1 MNTAFLDAVNLAWKI
16 HHVESG
22 FASRSILSTYE
33 SERKHIAEEL
43 LAFDAKYAA
52 LFSKRPPSA
61 SEVNRGSNEH
71 KGPESEENEF
81 VKTFKASSEFTS
93 GYGVAYKGN
102 VFNWTPDLPTAP
114 RHPLFLHP
122 DLPGPFTT
130 KLKPGRILIPATVT
144 RVADANVVH
153 LEHEMPFNGAWRL
166 YFFAGRPS
174 AAAARQSLRAFAA
187 AMVDS
192 DLRFR
197 SAVGAAPDATK
208 LLRDRPFIS
217 TCTVFACPHG
227 HVDVVADVPAPL
239 DRTRVYADDVWD
251 QRVPDAE
258 AAAHAKMGLDVETG
272 AIVVVRPDGYV
283 GSVVR
288 LDGRASMDALTG
300 YFGAFMDNM
309 VTRTVQQEI
318 ARI

>member
-71 KGPESEENEF
+71 KSSETEENEF

-102 VFNWTPDLPTAP
+102 VFNWPPDLLTAP

-122 DLPGPFTT
+122 D
-130 KLKPGRILIPATVT
+130 
-144 RVADANVVH
+144 
-153 LEHEMPFNGAWRL
+153 
-166 YFFAGRPS
+166 
-174 AAAARQSLRAFAA
+174 
-187 AMVDS
+187 
-192 DLRFR
+192 
-197 SAVGAAPDATK
+197 
-208 LLRDRPFIS
+208 
-217 TCTVFACPHG
+217 
-227 HVDVVADVPAPL
+227 
-239 DRTRVYADDVWD
+239 
-251 QRVPDAE
+251 
-258 AAAHAKMGLDVETG
+258 
-272 AIVVVRPDGYV
+272 
-283 GSVVR
+283 
-288 LDGRASMDALTG
+288 
-300 YFGAFMDNM
+300 
-309 VTRTVQQEI
+309 
-318 ARI
+318 